1 MSGGPVLNLETGAV
15 VGVVRSSKDPQDAL
29 GGGAVPMNVAFD
41 HYDELTEFG
50 KNAPVAVQ
58 RWRNVLGPDLWHAHG
73 QMWELDTE
81 IDLTVSGTRNAWQIR
96 AKLISEEG
104 VTLSASNLGADLT
117 EAMFR
122 WAQRRRLSTQEE
134 VDLLGRLLAKGLFP
148 PAVEHHLKSLSEADA
163 LTIRLHVDTEHGLED
178 IPWELTCAPD
188 STDFVSAHPHY
199 RLLRVDDRA
208 RSDPAPENLPEQ
220 ISVLGV
226 MGLPWIAPMAD
237 FEDELAGW
245 PPVEEIEKSLAANFD
260 GSVYSY
266 TGLGDELKELQ
277 KALGEGTYDVLH
289 YIGIGR
295 VSPDRRRAQVRM
307 ADYKTR
313 SPVDVQDVL
322 TWARDAGV
330 RVVILQLAE
339 PPMIQG
345 PEPLSVS
352 SLGEML
358 SGSIQAV
365 VLTRFPVHPRQITS
379 FNYWFYSELG
389 EGRTLEE
396 AVQEGRRRLRQ
407 APVVEDWAGFG
418 AFAVITDGSRE
429 IRLVAPQ
436 VAVQKRQPRHTV
448 DQRERDVVAGPHRR
462 PMASAGFTRRP

>member
-1 MSGGPVLNLETGAV
+1 
-15 VGVVRSSKDPQDAL
+15 
-29 GGGAVPMNVAFD
+29 
-41 HYDELTEFG
+41 
-50 KNAPVAVQ
+50 
-58 RWRNVLGPDLWHAHG
+58 
-73 QMWELDTE
+73 
-81 IDLTVSGTRNAWQIR
+81 
-96 AKLISEEG
+96 
-104 VTLSASNLGADLT
+104 
-117 EAMFR
+117 
-122 WAQRRRLSTQEE
+122 
-134 VDLLGRLLAKGLFP
+134 
-148 PAVEHHLKSLSEADA
+148 
-163 LTIRLHVDTEHGLED
+163 
-178 IPWELTCAPD
+178 
-188 STDFVSAHPHY
+188 
-199 RLLRVDDRA
+199 
-208 RSDPAPENLPEQ
+208 
-220 ISVLGV
+220 
-226 MGLPWIAPMAD
+226 
-237 FEDELAGW
+237 
-245 PPVEEIEKSLAANFD
+245 
-260 GSVYSY
+260 
-266 TGLGDELKELQ
+266 
-277 KALGEGTYDVLH
+277 
-289 YIGIGR
+289 
-295 VSPDRRRAQVRM
+295 
-307 ADYKTR
+307 
-313 SPVDVQDVL
+313 
-322 TWARDAGV
+322 V